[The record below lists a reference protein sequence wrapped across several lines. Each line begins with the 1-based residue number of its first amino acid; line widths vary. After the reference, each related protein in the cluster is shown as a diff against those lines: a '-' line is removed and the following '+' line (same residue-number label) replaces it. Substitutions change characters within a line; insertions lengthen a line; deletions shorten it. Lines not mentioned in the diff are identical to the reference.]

1 MSREDFCSVLRVFC
15 IFAGKY
21 ERISEKIDVFSWT
34 SSMYKVV
41 FMLEEESTPERGPS
55 MVFVLVAGATQG

>member
-1 MSREDFCSVLRVFC
+1 MRLKMSREDFFSVLRVFC

-41 FMLEEESTPERGPS
+41 SCWRKRAHRDEAQVWLLSS
-55 MVFVLVAGATQG
+55 